1 MAGRKRITFLAD
13 ELLGYVRTGGIGTA
27 TTYLAV
33 ALGRMG
39 HEVELLAVGDPPS
52 APMAEEWSRLY
63 DRAGVAVRLLPRSG
77 AQIEPSYF
85 ARMRDVEEALAADPP
100 DVVITQDLAAPAY
113 TALRMRHLGL
123 GFERTLFVVYCHGGR
138 RWITDMA
145 RKVGVLPGAHAVTE
159 LERASVEIADVVVSP
174 SAYLLDWMRD
184 EGWRLPARTIVIPHL
199 SRSAATGEVEARAV
213 TNGGRVTRIA
223 FFGRLEERKGLKPF
237 AAGLNALPP
246 ELLRDVELEF
256 VGGATPAWPSRRIEA
271 LLAER
276 TRRALRRISFE
287 TDLDQPEAFARL
299 SRPGTLAVMPSLG
312 ETFSNAVYECL
323 ERGIPFIASDAGAPA
338 ELVAAEDRGRV
349 LFEPSADGVAA
360 ALRRVL
366 SNGESFQPARPAF
379 DPATGYEQ
387 WAAVVDLQPEA
398 HRRRDPADSV
408 VVCDEDA
415 VLDDRCVELLTQAQ
429 AASGADV
436 VTCGVRLADG
446 TERLFLGEPRGLGL
460 LANHYGTV
468 GLVRRSLLPGGAAR
482 DDPWPLYA
490 DLSLGGA
497 TIVSIPRALADRR
510 KDVGEVHGDPAAA
523 LRVVQSFEAYLPS
536 PLRGLA
542 RLAAGL
548 AAAPAPP
555 TTRRSLLRRLLRR
568 R

>member
-1 MAGRKRITFLAD
+1 MAAGKRITLITD
-13 ELLGYVRTGGIGTA
+13 ELLGFVRTGGIGTA

-63 DRAGVAVRLLPRSG
+63 DNAGVVVRVLPRSG
-77 AQIEPSYF
+77 ARIEPSYF
-85 ARMRDVEEALAADPP
+85 ARMRDVEEVLASDPP

-113 TALRMRHLGL
+113 TALRMRDLGL

-145 RKVGVLPGAHAVTE
+145 RKVRVLPGAHAITE

-174 SAYLLDWMRD
+174 SAYLVEWMRG
-184 EGWRLPARTIVIPHL
+184 EGWRLPARTVVIPHL
-199 SRSAATGEVEARAV
+199 SRSAATGEVEARAEP
-213 TNGGRVTRIA
+213 NGGRVTRIA

-256 VGGATPAWPSRRIEA
+256 VGGATPGWPPRRIEA

-276 TRRALRRISFE
+276 TRSALRNISFA

-338 ELVAAEDRGRV
+338 ELVAPEDRGRV
-349 LFEPSADGVAA
+349 LF
-360 ALRRVL
+360 
-366 SNGESFQPARPAF
+366 
-379 DPATGYEQ
+379 
-387 WAAVVDLQPEA
+387 
-398 HRRRDPADSV
+398 
-408 VVCDEDA
+408 
-415 VLDDRCVELLTQAQ
+415 
-429 AASGADV
+429 
-436 VTCGVRLADG
+436 
-446 TERLFLGEPRGLGL
+446 
-460 LANHYGTV
+460 
-468 GLVRRSLLPGGAAR
+468 
-482 DDPWPLYA
+482 
-490 DLSLGGA
+490 
-497 TIVSIPRALADRR
+497 
-510 KDVGEVHGDPAAA
+510 
-523 LRVVQSFEAYLPS
+523 
-536 PLRGLA
+536 
-542 RLAAGL
+542 
-548 AAAPAPP
+548 
-555 TTRRSLLRRLLRR
+555 
-568 R
+568 